1 MAVPSDKSTL
11 SLVAASNPPAG
22 SEAVMPNLDN
32 YLRAAF
38 TFIAEL
44 RDEIAAIVAGNGYA
58 ELAGAEF
65 AGPIS
70 VAFVSLAD
78 AATISTNA
86 LLGNQFKVTLG
97 ANRVLGNPT
106 GLHDGGVYEWHIKQD
121 GTGSRT
127 LSFGSYFKFA
137 GGTAPTLTTTANA
150 LDVIRG
156 TYNGTLGI
164 LACTYSLDVR

>member
-44 RDEIAAIVAGNGYA
+44 RDEISAIVAGNGYA
-58 ELAGAEF
+58 EL
-65 AGPIS
+65 
-70 VAFVSLAD
+70 AFVSLAD

-137 GGTAPTLTTTANA
+137 GGAAPTLTTTANA